1 MFVLLLYF
9 SIKLNNIKFF
19 EEKNEE
25 KSYYNENQNLSY
37 PQNFSTPEYN
47 LDEYDVYDGDIVNPY
62 KVKSVMDGNGT
73 LKKTAIKKRYD
84 YNVSSSNYDMNFFG
98 KVNVDDKGGFGTLSD
113 ENGIEYDVE
122 VKWISNG
129 KLEGYIHEYGYL
141 ELDIE

>member
-73 LKKTAIKKRYD
+73 KKKTAIKKRYD

-98 KVNVDDKGGFGTLSD
+98 KEMLMIK
-113 ENGIEYDVE
+113 E
-122 VKWISNG
+122 V
-129 KLEGYIHEYGYL
+129 LVH
-141 ELDIE
+141 